1 MKKVYPESSSFKE
14 LFITA
19 AFFAMLMTFS
29 QSSQWMDTNSTF
41 VRFIFDTFI
50 PVSIMLC
57 LVTYVRTM
65 SYRRGYAKGRQH
77 ERNMQ
82 DICTNIKSA
91 IDKKSANEEL

>member
-1 MKKVYPESSSFKE
+1 MKKVYPERSSFKDV
-14 LFITA
+14 FITA

-29 QSSQWMDTNSTF
+29 QSSQWMDINSTF

-50 PVSIMLC
+50 PVSIMLG
-57 LVTYVRTM
+57 LVTYIRTT
-65 SYRRGYAKGRQH
+65 SYRKGYAKGRQH

-91 IDKKSANEEL
+91 IDKKSTNEEL